1 MIHFIIFALV
11 VYVLFRAAVRSSR
24 QRRYEEYVASR
35 LVAHRSPGAVFYSP
49 DWEWEKYDADRAD
62 PAKLFAPPQPSGPR
76 QPKPQSAH
84 PEAVAWHAEQERLD
98 DVDRRGSRR

>member
-35 LVAHRSPGAVFYSP
+35 LVQRSPGQHA
-49 DWEWEKYDADRAD
+49 
-62 PAKLFAPPQPSGPR
+62 QI
-76 QPKPQSAH
+76 
-84 PEAVAWHAEQERLD
+84 VAWHKHQHDTFAARHTANFYPAPRHSLSLTTDWRLTTEGD
-98 DVDRRGSRR
+98 LSANG